1 MGFIDDSEK
10 MMEIIVAGIVIERWK
25 ITSSIELEY

>member
-10 MMEIIVAGIVIERWK
+10 IVEIIVTGIVIERWK
-25 ITSSIELEY
+25 ITSSIKIE

>member
-10 MMEIIVAGIVIERWK
+10 IVEIIVVGIVIELWK
-25 ITSSIELEY
+25 ITSSIEMEY

>member
-10 MMEIIVAGIVIERWK
+10 IVDTIVVGIVIELWK
-25 ITSSIELEY
+25 ITSSIEMEY

>member
-10 MMEIIVAGIVIERWK
+10 IVEIIVVGIVIERWK
-25 ITSSIELEY
+25 ITSSIEIE